1 MTRQNSRLFGAAHR
15 LQWRRICGKL
25 NNNLDTTDTTKRGN
39 ADRSARQLGGS
50 SQWMYAIPQAA
61 ANVSSGS
68 TQTMRGLLSKTS
80 LQKDVAVD
88 MKDGVA
94 AVTVHII
101 PYYGSKVMD
110 VCKKVQENVKQ
121 TIQIMT
127 GITVSRVNV
136 VAAGLA
142 EPKAADAE

>member
-1 MTRQNSRLFGAAHR
+1 MDVRNSA
-15 LQWRRICGKL
+15 
-25 NNNLDTTDTTKRGN
+25 
-39 ADRSARQLGGS
+39 GS
-50 SQWMYAIPQAA
+50 SLKISLDVIAKIARLAA
-61 ANVSSGS
+61 LEVSGVADVSSGS
-68 TQTMRGLLSKTS
+68 TQTMRGLLSKTR
-80 LQKDVAVD
+80 LKNDVSVE

-94 AVTVHII
+94 AVTVHVI
-101 PYYGSKVMD
+101 PLYGSKVMT

-142 EPKAADAE
+142 EPKPAEEK